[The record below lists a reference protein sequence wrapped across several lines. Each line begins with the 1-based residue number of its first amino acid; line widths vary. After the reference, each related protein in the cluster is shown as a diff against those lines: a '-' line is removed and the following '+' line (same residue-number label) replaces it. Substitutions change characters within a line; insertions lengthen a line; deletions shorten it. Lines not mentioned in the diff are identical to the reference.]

1 MNSIPEIGLWKV
13 LFVAG
18 ALALGL
24 WADLQTELPGQFAIG
39 LAIWA
44 LLLWLLAP
52 LPAPARAVFFA
63 CVAIATAGELFLS
76 LGWGLYVYRLGN
88 VPLFVPPG
96 HALMLLLGIALSR
109 RMPGAAARAIMGAA
123 GAYALAAWGLG
134 WDTLAVPLFLV
145 IAVAALALP
154 AHLRLFASTF
164 VLCLGLELYGT
175 ALGNWSWAHD
185 VPWVGLV
192 TTNPPALAGAF
203 YCALDALVLAFLTWR
218 VVGERR
224 VVAVATT

>member
-1 MNSIPEIGLWKV
+1 VNSIPEIR
-13 LFVAG
+13 AG
-18 ALALGL
+18 RLLAVTASLALGL
-24 WADLQTELPGQFAIG
+24 WADIHTDIVGQVAIG
-39 LAIWA
+39 LAVWG

-52 LPAPARAVFFA
+52 LPLKARAVFLA

-109 RMPGAAARAIMGAA
+109 WLPEVAANAILAVA
-123 GAYALAAWGLG
+123 GAYALAAWGFG

-145 IAVAALALP
+145 IAVAALAAP
-154 AHLRLFASTF
+154 GHRKLFASTF
-164 VLCLGLELYGT
+164 TLCLSLELYGT
-175 ALGNWSWAHD
+175 ALGNWSWLHD

-203 YCALDALVLAFLTWR
+203 YCALDALVIAVLVLP

-224 VVAVATT
+224 VVAIATT

>member
-1 MNSIPEIGLWKV
+1 MNSIPEIRLARILV
-13 LFVAG
+13 VAG

-24 WADLQTELPGQFAIG
+24 WADLYTEVPGQFAIG
-39 LAIWA
+39 LAVWA

-52 LPAPARAVFFA
+52 LPLPARAVFFA

-96 HALMLLLGIALSR
+96 HALMLLLGIALGRS
-109 RMPGAAARAIMGAA
+109 MPELVARAIFSA
-123 GAYALAAWGLG
+123 GACYALAGWIFG

-145 IAVAALALP
+145 IAVAALSLP
-154 AHLRLFASTF
+154 GHRRLFASTF
-164 VLCLGLELYGT
+164 VLCLMLELYGT
-175 ALGNWSWAHD
+175 TLGNWRWLHN
-185 VPWVGLV
+185 VPWIGLV

-203 YCALDALVLAFLTWR
+203 YCALDALVLAALSLP
-218 VVGERR
+218 VVWQRR
-224 VVAVATT
+224 AVAVAAT

>member
-1 MNSIPEIGLWKV
+1 VNSIPELGAGRIL
-13 LFVAG
+13 LVAG

-24 WADLQTELPGQFAIG
+24 WIDLYTEIPGQFAIG
-39 LAIWA
+39 FAIWA
-44 LLLWLLAP
+44 LLLWLLASLP
-52 LPAPARAVFFA
+52 LPARTVFFA

-76 LGWGLYVYRLGN
+76 LVWGLYVYRLEN

-96 HALMLLLGIALSR
+96 HALMLILGIALSR
-109 RMPGAAARAIMGAA
+109 RMPDLVARAILGVA
-123 GAYALAAWGLG
+123 GAYAVAAWGFG

-145 IAVAALALP
+145 IMVAALSLP
-154 AHLRLFASTF
+154 AHRRLFASTF

-175 ALGNWSWAHD
+175 TLGNWSWAHD

-203 YCALDALVLAFLTWR
+203 YCALDALVLAALSLR
-218 VVGERR
+218 VVRQQRG
-224 VVAVATT
+224 VAVQTT

>member
-1 MNSIPEIGLWKV
+1 VNSIPELGAGRIL
-13 LFVAG
+13 LVAG

-24 WADLQTELPGQFAIG
+24 WADLVTEIPGQFAIG
-39 LAIWA
+39 LGVWA

-52 LPAPARAVFFA
+52 LPLPARAVFFA

-76 LGWGLYVYRLGN
+76 LVWGLYVYRLEN

-96 HALMLLLGIALSR
+96 HALMLILGIGLSR
-109 RMPGAAARAIMGAA
+109 RMPESAARAILGLA
-123 GAYALAAWGLG
+123 GAYALAAWGFG

-145 IAVAALALP
+145 IMVAALALP
-154 AHLRLFASTF
+154 AHRRLFASTF
-164 VLCLGLELYGT
+164 ALCLGLELYGT
-175 ALGNWSWAHD
+175 TLGNWSWAHD

-203 YCALDALVLAFLTWR
+203 YCALDALVLAALMTR
-218 VVGERR
+218 VVQGRR
-224 VVAVATT
+224 GVAVATT